1 MDKFGFGTPMCLGD
15 MHNLINVL
23 FTAFSSPLYIPLLK
37 SHNFVYVYF
46 PSIEQVPFCRQL
58 VVLSPDMLHEIL

>member
-1 MDKFGFGTPMCLGD
+1 MDKFGFGTPMGLGD

-23 FTAFSSPLYIPLLK
+23 FTAFSSPLPLLK
-37 SHNFVYVYF
+37 NHNFVYVYF
-46 PSIEQVPFCRQL
+46 PSIEQVPFCRKL